1 MIQFNDA
8 RKLCSMP
15 EWKLLESSF
24 PPVLQTLARSDLK
37 SQLDRTRKLYR
48 KTEELVSLQ
57 HSESRKQIT
66 RRKHSMFAEA
76 IDRFRDALNLKQ
88 NAGTVERV
96 SKSTDTKVLTKKSI
110 VNMDALQKRDNKEFS
125 DRKTESLSA
134 LIDHGRQQM
143 SKSGAR
149 GVQGHVGS
157 ANRRQQGRRDG
168 KNR

>member
-1 MIQFNDA
+1 
-8 RKLCSMP
+8 MP

-24 PPVLQTLARSDLK
+24 SPAVETLTPSDLK
-37 SQLDRTRKLYR
+37 SRLERTRKLYQ

-57 HSESRKQIT
+57 HSESRKHVT

-76 IDRFRDALNLKQ
+76 IDRFRATLNLED
-88 NAGTVERV
+88 NASRVPSVALER
-96 SKSTDTKVLTKKSI
+96 TSI
-110 VNMDALQKRDNKEFS
+110 LNMDELQKRDHKEIS
-125 DRKTESLSA
+125 SRKSESLSA
-134 LIDHGRQQM
+134 LIDHGQQQM

-157 ANRRQQGRRDG
+157 ANRRQQGRRDH